1 MRVGVIRNDLRGP
14 LLIADLESVSN
25 QNVPVDPPGQ
35 VRYLSLPTA
44 AGIEA
49 LLAGATTG
57 AGATITGTA
66 LTFNIVIDGTN
77 NLLRLRTS
85 STGTLTNY
93 TIASGTY
100 TNITTLVAAIN
111 TALFGSGVRAF
122 NGGSSN
128 VVLEST
134 THGVGSYLENA
145 SVANDANTILN
156 IADGVVRTMPAA
168 SAYLTAAGV
177 PGGPLNVS
185 AATLA
190 GVGAGSNTNALTPHN
205 AAGLTRGLA
214 PLQDYIAPNF
224 ADTPVAIDSF
234 LYGMLSEYRSAN
246 FNPDTRNPA
255 ETAGAAIAVVESSGS
270 TAYAT
275 AHTVPT
281 ITSATVGSP
290 STGAVTI
297 AGTGLGNENGSGTLG
312 NGVIVKFTGAITKRL
327 EQKAIIRAGG
337 SVLPTAIV
345 IPASLIP
352 GAAATTVSVRVQVR
366 QRLSNTIA
374 LV

>member
-25 QNVPVDPPGQ
+25 QNVPVDAPGQ
-35 VRYLSLPTA
+35 VRYISLPTA
-44 AGIEA
+44 AGVA
-49 LLAGATTG
+49 SLLAGATTG
-57 AGATITGTA
+57 AGATITGTT
-66 LTFNIVIDGTN
+66 LTFNVVIDGTN

-93 TIASGTY
+93 TIASATY

-111 TALFGSGVRAF
+111 TALVGSGVRAF
-122 NGGSSN
+122 NGGSNN

-134 THGVGSYLENA
+134 THGVNSYLENA

-156 IADGVVRTMPAA
+156 IADGAVRTMPAA
-168 SAYLTAAGV
+168 SAYLTAAGI

-190 GVGAGSNTNALTPHN
+190 AVGAGNNSNALAPHS

-214 PLQDYIAPNF
+214 PIQDYIAPNF

-234 LYGMLSEYRSAN
+234 LYGMISEYRSAN
-246 FNPDTRNPA
+246 WNPDTRDRT

-270 TAYAT
+270 TAYSV

-281 ITSATVGSP
+281 IASATVGAP
-290 STGAVTI
+290 SAGAVTI
-297 AGTGLGNENGSGTLG
+297 AGTGLGSENGSGTLG

-352 GAAATTVSVRVQVR
+352 GAVATTVSVRVQVR

>member
-14 LLIADLESVSN
+14 LFIADLEPVSN
-25 QNVPVDPPGQ
+25 QNVPVDPRGQ
-35 VRYLSLPTA
+35 ARYLSLPTA
-44 AGIEA
+44 AGIA
-49 LLAGATTG
+49 SLLAAASTG

-66 LTFNIVIDGTN
+66 LTFNVVIDGTN
-77 NLLRLRTS
+77 NLLRLKTV
-85 STGTLTNY
+85 STASFVTY
-93 TIASGTY
+93 TIASATY

-111 TALFGSGVRAF
+111 AALVGSGVQAF
-122 NGGSSN
+122 HGGSNN
-128 VVLEST
+128 VVLESMT
-134 THGVGSYLENA
+134 YGVDSYLENE
-145 SVANDANTILN
+145 SVANDANTILA
-156 IADGVVRTMPAA
+156 IADGAARTMPAA
-168 SAYLTAAGV
+168 SAYLTAAGI
-177 PGGPLNVS
+177 PGGPLNVA

-190 GVGAGSNTNALTPHN
+190 GVGAGTNTNALTPHN
-205 AAGLTRGLA
+205 AAGLTRGVP

-234 LYGMLSEYRSAN
+234 LYGMLSEYRSASY
-246 FNPDTRNPA
+246 NPDTRDPA

-281 ITSATVGSP
+281 ITSATLDSP
-290 STGAVTI
+290 TAGDVTI
-297 AGTGLGNENGSGTLG
+297 AGTGLGNEGGDGTLG

-327 EQKAIIRAGG
+327 EQKAIVRAGG
-337 SVLPTAIV
+337 SVLPTSIV

-352 GAAATTVSVRVQVR
+352 GAVVTTVSVGVQVR
-366 QRLSNTIA
+366 QRLSSTSA